1 MHRYFNKKNS
11 NYPGQKRFIPVRFEG
26 FATCLMIIFLSV
38 ACKRVSVEEFAVKTG
53 SFRQSVIETGEL
65 DAVNASTISMPQIG
79 WEYGYQFK
87 IIGLLENGKNVHK
100 GDSVI
105 AVDASSIYRFILD
118 KESLLETEVAA
129 SKRLFV
135 EMENR
140 MQELNAQLKTEQASF
155 DLKKLEIERIKFDTE
170 NKRKIKEREY
180 QQATIRLNKVKR
192 NLSLRPRLDIYDR
205 KIQDIKILQ
214 REAEIRSA
222 KETLNRMVMRSPQDG
237 IFQIQSNWMTG
248 QFSKLGDNVFLGAPI
263 ASIPDIQK
271 MKVKTYINETDIRK
285 VREGMKA
292 IIRLDALPSVPFNG
306 LVTKISKICIEREK
320 EKVFETVVEIPET
333 DLRLKPGMTVSCE
346 FICYES
352 DNELFVPNKC
362 LYKENGRAYLYIS
375 KGISPV
381 KVEVEAGPSNS
392 NYTIVRG
399 KIKAGQD
406 LTPFEK
412 IQQKIKK

>member
-1 MHRYFNKKNS
+1 MHRYINKKNS
-11 NYPGQKRFIPVRFEG
+11 NYPGQMRFNPVWFES
-26 FATCLMIIFLSV
+26 FATCLMIMFIAI
-38 ACKRVSVEEFAVKTG
+38 ACKRASVAEFAVKKG
-53 SFRQSVIETGEL
+53 SFRQSVVETGEL
-65 DAVNASTISMPQIG
+65 DAVKASTISMPQIG
-79 WEYGYQFK
+79 WQYGYQFK

-100 GDSVI
+100 GDSVV

-118 KESLLETEVAA
+118 KEALLETEVAA
-129 SKRLFV
+129 SKRLVV

-140 MQELNAQLKTEQASF
+140 QQELNAQLKTEQASF
-155 DLKKLEIERIKFDTE
+155 DLKKLELERIKFDTE
-170 NKRKIKEREY
+170 NKRKIKELEY

-192 NLSLRPRLDIYDR
+192 NLALRPRLDIYDR

-222 KETLNRMVMRSPQDG
+222 KETLKRMVMRSPQDG
-237 IFQIQSNWMTG
+237 IFQLQSNWWTG
-248 QFSKLGDNVFLGAPI
+248 QFSKLGDNIYLGAPI

-271 MKVKTYINETDIRK
+271 MKVKTYVNETDIRK
-285 VREGMKA
+285 IREGIKA
-292 IIRLDALPSVPFNG
+292 IIRLDALPSVPFDG
-306 LVTKISKICIEREK
+306 TVTKISKICIEREK
-320 EKVFETVVEIPET
+320 EKVFEIVVEIPET

-362 LYKENGRAYLYIS
+362 LYKEKGRAYLYLS

-381 KVEVEAGPSNS
+381 KVEVEAGPANS

-399 KIKAGQD
+399 KIKAGQE
-406 LTPFEK
+406 LVPFEK
-412 IQQKIKK
+412 IQKI